1 MKLLSWNVAH
11 RKSWAAQVDAI
22 LSRAPDLI
30 ALQEVTARTVL
41 SIWGALNA
49 NGFPFVL
56 HSCTRELAPDDCGA
70 RAYGELIASRWPM
83 QRIADEDC
91 GLPWPERL
99 LSAMIDTPCGAVEL
113 HTAYIPPGS
122 SNGWTKVETFEGIYR
137 RLARPSALP
146 RILCGD
152 FNTPQIERADGRV
165 VTWGECIGDDG
176 AIKVD
181 HESDGRWDQAE
192 RSVLCGLADHDLPD
206 IFRQLHGYGVQDG
219 SWFFTRCGRTTGRRF
234 DHIFASGCL
243 KAAACGYV
251 HELRDA
257 GLSDHSAIE
266 ACFQPSRCA
275 GC

>member
-83 QRIADEDC
+83 HRIADEDC
-91 GLPWPERL
+91 GMPWPERL
-99 LSAMIDTPCGAVEL
+99 LSAVIDAPCGAVEL

-165 VTWGECIGDDG
+165 VTWGECIGDDD

-192 RSVLCGLADHDLPD
+192 RSVPCS
-206 IFRQLHGYGVQDG
+206 R
-219 SWFFTRCGRTTGRRF
+219 
-234 DHIFASGCL
+234 
-243 KAAACGYV
+243 AAPLGWGA
-251 HELRDA
+251 
-257 GLSDHSAIE
+257 
-266 ACFQPSRCA
+266 
-275 GC
+275 